1 MICVQTLFKLKI
13 KLQKQKKVVP
23 LAGRKHKLPEKEPE
37 ETSNPALAVDT
48 DPTRIQVE
56 VAQDLTMKRR
66 NPESIP
72 KKTSTTAPIK
82 FPQKKKAAPMPIST
96 AVDADPTFIQVE
108 VSEDINLKK
117 RTPMGSSPKRP
128 PPPALNIPPE
138 VTNID
143 TTDDDNLKVPSP
155 RSDPPQSTR
164 SDISEYDSV
173 GEMFAAELQDEVPLS
188 IDTGD
193 LVQISEPEDALVT
206 PMNSPEVPPAQV
218 VEEPVGKLA
227 DLFDDLGDDDNTDD
241 FFGEEEEEVQSAAA
255 PVEIREEEPILE
267 EPKQDISE
275 DEPAKEEPIQ
285 NEPMKDEPV
294 QIEPLKEE
302 PKKEEPIQIEPMK
315 EEPKKEES
323 IEVETPEEPTV
334 APPPVQE
341 NIDEDDDVF
350 EFDEPENAT
359 AI

>member
-117 RTPMGSSPKRP
+117 RTPMGSSPKNFSADLKADLEKSNKKRDPASRKRP

-193 LVQISEPEDALVT
+193 LVQISEPEGALVT

-255 PVEIREEEPILE
+255 PIEIQEEVHSAAAPIEIQE
-267 EPKQDISE
+267 EVHS
-275 DEPAKEEPIQ
+275 
-285 NEPMKDEPV
+285 
-294 QIEPLKEE
+294 
-302 PKKEEPIQIEPMK
+302 
-315 EEPKKEES
+315 
-323 IEVETPEEPTV
+323 
-334 APPPVQE
+334 
-341 NIDEDDDVF
+341 
-350 EFDEPENAT
+350 
-359 AI
+359 